1 MQWSHITMY
10 LCYADFQPDA
20 DYQGGDGGGR
30 GGGGVISPW
39 GGANQQLISNYY
51 LKVTMAN

>member
-20 DYQGGDGGGR
+20 DYQGGE
-30 GGGGVISPW
+30 GGGGV
-39 GGANQQLISNYY
+39 
-51 LKVTMAN
+51 

>member
-20 DYQGGDGGGR
+20 DYQGGDGGG
-30 GGGGVISPW
+30 GGGGVTSPW
-39 GGANQQLISNYY
+39 GWANQQLISNYY